1 MRRADSDDVS
11 FGAPIITIYLPV
23 WDKDHSIT
31 LVPFNDRYQKS
42 IEFIEKNTWLY
53 GENSRPENGR
63 GFLYNN
69 TQNRN
74 YRLFLR
80 SNLGMINV

>member
-53 GENSRPENGR
+53 GE
-63 GFLYNN
+63 
-69 TQNRN
+69 
-74 YRLFLR
+74 
-80 SNLGMINV
+80 V

>member
-31 LVPFNDRYQKS
+31 LVPFNDRYQKVLKKTLDYMES
-42 IEFIEKNTWLY
+42 LVYCASKKEIA
-53 GENSRPENGR
+53 
-63 GFLYNN
+63 
-69 TQNRN
+69 
-74 YRLFLR
+74 
-80 SNLGMINV
+80 